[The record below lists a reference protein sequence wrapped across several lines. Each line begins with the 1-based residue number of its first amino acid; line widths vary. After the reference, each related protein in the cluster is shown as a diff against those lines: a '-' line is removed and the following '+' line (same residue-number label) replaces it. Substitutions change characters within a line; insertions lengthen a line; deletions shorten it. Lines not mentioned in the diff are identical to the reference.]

1 VFARV
6 RLVAAHPQ
14 GLFWRRGFLQ
24 MAQTAQAE
32 LFWIFLDD
40 FYPLEALK
48 ELNLTGFDWSSRHEN
63 GQTILA
69 RHICNT
75 LVQPAEKF
83 ADGLNS

>member
-1 VFARV
+1 V
-6 RLVAAHPQ
+6 
-14 GLFWRRGFLQ
+14 
-24 MAQTAQAE
+24 
-32 LFWIFLDD
+32 
-40 FYPLEALK
+40 EALK
-48 ELNLTGFDWSSRHEN
+48 KLNLEGFDWSSRHEN

>member
-1 VFARV
+1 MFVPIREEA
-6 RLVAAHPQ
+6 
-14 GLFWRRGFLQ
+14 GFILAQ
-24 MAQTAQAE
+24 MARIE

-40 FYPLEALK
+40 FYSVEALK
-48 ELNLTGFDWSSRHEN
+48 KLNLEGFDWSSRHEN